1 MIEEGDYELG
11 MDVFGKMMYL
21 PVNITL
27 RGTNHNVTM
36 YYLDFNN
43 SRLNVSKEDRV
54 IQKWLDNGQLIK
66 KEPIKPNRKYIRH
79 KL

>member
-1 MIEEGDYELG
+1 MIGNYELG
-11 MDVFGKMMYL
+11 MNVFDRMLWL
-21 PVNITL
+21 PVTISL

-36 YYLDFNN
+36 YYLDFPSNN
-43 SRLNVSKEDRV
+43 RLNTSKEDRT

-66 KEPIKPNRKYIRH
+66 KEVITPKRTYIRH